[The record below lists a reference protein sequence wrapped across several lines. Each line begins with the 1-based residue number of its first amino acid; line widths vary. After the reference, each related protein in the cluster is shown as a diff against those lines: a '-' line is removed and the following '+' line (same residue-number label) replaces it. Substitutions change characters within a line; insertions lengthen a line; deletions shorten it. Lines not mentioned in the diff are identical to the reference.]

1 MKTNEKYNDRGLR
14 LAMKRKYEDAERMK
28 LSDDFDDRLMQQI
41 EQKPKHRHLWLYPVV
56 GAVAACIL
64 LLLILN
70 IGQGQS
76 PRQAATTDKSMA
88 TNSKSVTTNQSIGD
102 HQIKIDDHQ
111 ICNRAPTTVQSGGN
125 KDTNGQ
131 QQGHKRTATREI
143 PDTLGNEIWQN
154 PENVE
159 RAIRILADCE
169 TTILREEQEMRNMVI
184 EATFRATAQPASAVL
199 VTNEVGDYE
208 VIETKRIIDI

>member
-1 MKTNEKYNDRGLR
+1 MKTNEKYHDRGLR

-76 PRQAATTDKSMA
+76 PRQATTA
-88 TNSKSVTTNQSIGD
+88 GGGLAAFVV
-102 HQIKIDDHQ
+102 IKK
-111 ICNRAPTTVQSGGN
+111 V
-125 KDTNGQ
+125 K
-131 QQGHKRTATREI
+131 
-143 PDTLGNEIWQN
+143 
-154 PENVE
+154 
-159 RAIRILADCE
+159 
-169 TTILREEQEMRNMVI
+169 
-184 EATFRATAQPASAVL
+184 
-199 VTNEVGDYE
+199 
-208 VIETKRIIDI
+208 